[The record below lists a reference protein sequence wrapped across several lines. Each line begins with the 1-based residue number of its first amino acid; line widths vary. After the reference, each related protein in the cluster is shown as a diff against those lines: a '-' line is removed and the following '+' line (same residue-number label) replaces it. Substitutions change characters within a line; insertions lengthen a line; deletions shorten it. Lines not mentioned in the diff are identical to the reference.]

1 MTTRPPPDL
10 HEQQAALSALE
21 ELEVRR
27 AQLHAEAMAVRAE
40 IAQLWSR
47 SRDGTVE
54 MEVAGT
60 ALIGQIR
67 AAREL
72 EDSVRAVESF
82 PRLYQLLAEGLV
94 FVPTVEA
101 VLLAARRCTPEVQLG
116 VDARLAGAVIG
127 ANVTDVRRLVAHAIL
142 AVEA

>member
-1 MTTRPPPDL
+1 D
-10 HEQQAALSALE
+10 
-21 ELEVRR
+21 LEVRK
-27 AQLHAEAMAVRAE
+27 AQLHAQAIAVRAE

-54 MEVAGT
+54 MELAGT

-67 AAREL
+67 ASREI
-72 EDSVRAVESF
+72 EDSVRSVESF

-101 VLLAARRCTPEVQLG
+101 VLLATRRCTPQVQMG
-116 VDARLAGAVIG
+116 VDARLAGQLIG
-127 ANVTDVRRLVAHAIL
+127 ANVTDVRRLVAH
-142 AVEA
+142 